1 MRYLEAKCKPSPRRT
16 QRRWWG
22 IANRNENKIH
32 VAHRGA
38 GGISRS
44 ETTTTIYPCL
54 RRFHA
59 SDVSMLSPFLCFLR
73 CFCFRRF
80 HALAGSIIHICGAMH
95 RKTNRETA
103 NLRGHAQETNRET
116 THLRG
121 YAQDT
126 NGETANLRGQTQET
140 NRETANLRGH
150 TQYSLGICIT

>member
-80 HALAGSIIHICGAMH
+80 HALAGSIIHICGLCTEKPIGRQQTCVAMH
-95 RKTNRETA
+95 KKPIVKQHTCGATHKTPMAR
-103 NLRGHAQETNRET
+103 Q
-116 THLRG
+116 
-121 YAQDT
+121 
-126 NGETANLRGQTQET
+126 QTCGAKHKRPIVRQQT
-140 NRETANLRGH
+140 CGAIHNIR
-150 TQYSLGICIT
+150 